1 MRYLLE
7 IRPDVVYNMI
17 NHLDRKSISDC
28 LYKVLISYV
37 PEFNDQEVKKEAL
50 MRIFKSFISEQPEVN
65 ITNFRDPR
73 VYLT

>member
-50 MRIFKSFISEQPEVN
+50 MRIFKSYISEQPEVYV
-65 ITNFRDPR
+65 TNFRDPR